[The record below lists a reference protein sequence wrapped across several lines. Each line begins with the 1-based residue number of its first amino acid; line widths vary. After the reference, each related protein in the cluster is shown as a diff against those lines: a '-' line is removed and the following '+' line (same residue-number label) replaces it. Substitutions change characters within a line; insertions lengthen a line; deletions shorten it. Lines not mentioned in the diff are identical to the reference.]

1 MNEKSIIPPPPP
13 PPDTYVRKSS
23 LQDGRYLMNTGKRI
37 FPLKYKLVLF
47 FGLLILAAG
56 VTLGTLA
63 IRTARKAVIEKIE
76 VHLTDKATDVA
87 EIVDGRASSF
97 VQFVEGLARMPF
109 LRDNSLSL
117 QEKARMITI
126 EAERN
131 TKIDYF
137 GVCDLE
143 GNRYDAHRALTFVSD
158 REWFRAAAKG
168 KNYITEPFL
177 SQITNN
183 MQILFAVPVYDDMDT
198 IIGVLSA
205 AAPAKLLSQ
214 EIEDI
219 IVGKTG
225 ECYILGL
232 TGTTIA
238 NKNYERVT
246 GKQNAIE
253 MARTDSSLTSLATFT
268 RHALDTQKSEVGY
281 YEYNGV
287 TNIASYATI
296 PSTGWTVII
305 KAPVDEFMRTV
316 NALRRGIMLTGII
329 ILVLS
334 LVIVYIIAYKMMQ
347 PVQAV
352 VAALRDIAH
361 GGGDLTVRLPVIG
374 NDEITNLSAYF
385 NETIEK
391 IGLSI
396 RAVGVNSQSME
407 EVGNEL
413 ASNMVETASA
423 INEISANIEGVK
435 QQAMTQAASVTET
448 AATIEEIVRTIK
460 QLNGS
465 IEMQAESVAQSSSS
479 IEQMVA
485 NIASITKTLE
495 STDGVIKKLA
505 SATGDGKETV
515 VTANTVTQKIAEESG
530 GLLEASS
537 VIQHIASQTN
547 LLAMNAAIEA
557 AHAGEAGKGFAVVAD
572 EIRKLAEDSATQGK
586 AITATL
592 KILSGEIETLS
603 DSSRTAEEKF
613 STIFNLSEQVKSMS
627 DRLTEAMRE
636 QENGSK
642 EVLTAIKNINMVTVE
657 VSEGSTEM
665 LKGGEGVAEEMQKLN
680 DLTRVIT
687 DSMNEMAAGAVQINN
702 AVQEVNE
709 ITQKNKHNIESLV
722 SEVNKFKV

>member
-1 MNEKSIIPPPPP
+1 
-13 PPDTYVRKSS
+13 
-23 LQDGRYLMNTGKRI
+23 MNTGKRI
-37 FPLKYKLVLF
+37 FPLRYKLVLF
-47 FGLLILAAG
+47 FGLLILAA
-56 VTLGTLA
+56 VITLGTLA
-63 IRTARKAVIEKIE
+63 IRTARKAVMEKIE
-76 VHLTDKATDVA
+76 IHLTDKATDIA

-131 TKIDYF
+131 TNIDYF

-143 GNRYDAHRALTFVSD
+143 GNRYDAHRSLTLVSD
-158 REWFRAAAKG
+158 RKWFQSAAKG

-177 SQITNN
+177 SQITNT
-183 MQILFAVPVYDDMDT
+183 MQILFAVPLYDDMDT

-214 EIEDI
+214 EISDI

-232 TGTTIA
+232 TGTVIA
-238 NKNYERVT
+238 HKNYEMVT
-246 GKQNAIE
+246 SKQNPLE
-253 MARTDSSLTSLATFT
+253 MVKKNSSLTSLAAFT
-268 RHALDTQKSEVGY
+268 QHALDTQKSEVGY
-281 YEYNGV
+281 YEYDDIRY
-287 TNIASYATI
+287 IASYATV
-296 PSTGWTVII
+296 PVTGWTVII
-305 KAPVDEFMRTV
+305 KAPVDEFMGTV
-316 NALRRGIMLTGII
+316 NALRKGIMLTGII

-352 VAALRDIAH
+352 VAALGDIAH
-361 GGGDLTVRLPVIG
+361 GEGDLTVRLPVFG

-495 STDGVIKKLA
+495 STDGAIKKLA

-515 VTANTVTQKIAEESG
+515 ATANTVTQKIAEESG
-530 GLLEASS
+530 SLLEASS

-657 VSEGSTEM
+657 VSEGSAEM

-680 DLTRVIT
+680 DLTRIIT

-722 SEVNKFKV
+722 SEVNKFRV

>member
-1 MNEKSIIPPPPP
+1 M
-13 PPDTYVRKSS
+13 T
-23 LQDGRYLMNTGKRI
+23 TGKRI
-37 FPLKYKLVLF
+37 FSLKYKLALLF
-47 FGLLILAAG
+47 AALILIVG
-56 VTLGTLA
+56 VTMSILV
-63 IRTARKAVIEKIE
+63 IRIARKAVTERIEA
-76 VHLTDKATDVA
+76 HLTDKATDIA
-87 EIVDGRASSF
+87 EVVNGRISA
-97 VQFVEGLARMPF
+97 VMQFIEGLARMPF

-117 QEKARMITI
+117 QQKAQMLSL

-131 TKIDYF
+131 AKIDYF
-137 GVCDLE
+137 GICDLE
-143 GNRYDAHRALTFVSD
+143 GNRYDANRSLTFVND
-158 REWFRAAAKG
+158 RVWFQSAAQG
-168 KNYITEPFL
+168 KSYITEPFL
-177 SQITNN
+177 SPITNS
-183 MQILFAVPVYDDMDT
+183 MQILFAVPVYDHTNT

-205 AAPAKLLSQ
+205 SAPAKLLSQ
-214 EIEDI
+214 EISDI
-219 IVGKTG
+219 TVGVTG

-232 TGTTIA
+232 TGTMVA
-238 NKNYERVT
+238 HRNYELVT
-246 GKQNAIE
+246 NKQNPIE
-253 MARTDSSLTSLATFT
+253 MAKKDSSLTTLAAFT
-268 RHALDTQKSEVGY
+268 KHALDTQKSEVGY
-281 YEYNGV
+281 YEYNDIDY
-287 TNIASYATI
+287 IASYATVTI
-296 PSTGWTVII
+296 TGWTVII
-305 KAPVDEFMRTV
+305 KAPVDEFMGTIK
-316 NALRRGIMLTGII
+316 ALQISICIMGII
-329 ILVLS
+329 LFAIS
-334 LVIVYIIAYKMMQ
+334 LVIVYIIAYKMTQ
-347 PVQAV
+347 PIQTV
-352 VAALRDIAH
+352 VAALQNIAR
-361 GGGDLTVRLPVIG
+361 GEGDLTVRLPVIG

-396 RAVGVNSQSME
+396 RAVGVNSDVME

-423 INEISANIEGVK
+423 IHEISANIEGVK

-448 AATIEEIVRTIK
+448 ASTIEEIVRTIK
-460 QLNGS
+460 QLNTS
-465 IEMQAESVAQSSSS
+465 IEAQAASVAQSSAS

-495 STDGVIKKLA
+495 NTDGAIKKLA

-515 VTANTVTQKIAEESG
+515 ATANTVTQKIAEESG
-530 GLLEASS
+530 TLLEASS

-603 DSSRTAEEKF
+603 DSSKTAEDKF

-636 QENGSK
+636 QENGSR

-657 VSEGSTEM
+657 VSDGSAEM

-680 DLTRVIT
+680 DLTRIIT

-709 ITQKNKHNIESLV
+709 ITQKNKQNIEALV
-722 SEVNKFKV
+722 AEVNKFKV

>member
-1 MNEKSIIPPPPP
+1 
-13 PPDTYVRKSS
+13 
-23 LQDGRYLMNTGKRI
+23 MNTGKRI
-37 FPLKYKLVLF
+37 FPLRYKLVLF

-56 VTLGTLA
+56 ITLGTLA
-63 IRTARKAVIEKIE
+63 IRTARKAVMEKIE

-131 TKIDYF
+131 TNIDYF

-143 GNRYDAHRALTFVSD
+143 GNRYDAHRSLTLVSD
-158 REWFRAAAKG
+158 REWFQSAAKG

-214 EIEDI
+214 EISDI
-219 IVGKTG
+219 TVGVTG

-232 TGTTIA
+232 TGTMVA
-238 NKNYERVT
+238 HRNYELVT
-246 GKQNAIE
+246 NKQNPIE
-253 MARTDSSLTSLATFT
+253 MAKKDSSLTTLAAFT
-268 RHALDTQKSEVGY
+268 KHALDTQKSEVGY
-281 YEYNGV
+281 YEYNDIDY
-287 TNIASYATI
+287 IASYATI

-305 KAPVDEFMRTV
+305 KAPVDEFMGTV
-316 NALRRGIMLTGII
+316 NALRKGIMLTGII

-352 VAALRDIAH
+352 VAALQDIAH
-361 GGGDLTVRLPVIG
+361 GEGDLTVRLPVFG

-391 IGLSI
+391 IAVSV
-396 RAVGVNSQSME
+396 RAASANSESME
-407 EVGNEL
+407 EIGSEL
-413 ASNMVETASA
+413 ASNMTETASA
-423 INEISANIEGVK
+423 IHEISANIEGVK
-435 QQAMTQAASVTET
+435 QQALTQAASVTET

-495 STDGVIKKLA
+495 STDGAIKKLA

-515 VTANTVTQKIAEESG
+515 ATANTVTQKIAEESG
-530 GLLEASS
+530 SLLEASS

-657 VSEGSTEM
+657 VSEGSAEM

-680 DLTRVIT
+680 DLTRIIT

-722 SEVNKFKV
+722 AEVNKFRV